1 MAVSVEWSVF
11 GLRSFYDDFLS
22 VNDKILSGWYL
33 IVVVVVVL
41 NYKTVII
48 IHNLYTI
55 VDRSVIFF
63 VIGL

>member
-11 GLRSFYDDFLS
+11 GLRSFFDDFLS